1 MPSGSCKSG
10 RRDLHALG
18 AYFWRTFL
26 RLGDDDLLSTSIC
39 SMGEGWLFMA
49 RRSCWKKDGAP
60 PSYFGTRP
68 GSGATSAFS
77 ACSHAAT
84 NFTVSPCSHHIHVFL
99 DASEYRVANMILNYQ
114 YWRLDSCDAEV
125 GVSCIAEY
133 RKALTCDAATTS
145 RSSSTQHFFSST
157 QKLVHPL
164 WRFHYYE
171 RFDSTKHTSLSHV
184 VEVLS
189 VG

>member
-84 NFTVSPCSHHIHVFL
+84 NFTVSPCSHHIHIFS
-99 DASEYRVANMILNYQ
+99 DASIGRIANVKLKYQ
-114 YWRLDSCDAEV
+114 FRRLTLCDANVAASCTV
-125 GVSCIAEY
+125 GY
-133 RKALTCDAATTS
+133 RKPLTCDTATTS
-145 RSSSTQHFFSST
+145 RSSSTRRFFSST
-157 QKLVHPL
+157 QRFVHPL
-164 WRFHYYE
+164 
-171 RFDSTKHTSLSHV
+171 
-184 VEVLS
+184 
-189 VG
+189 